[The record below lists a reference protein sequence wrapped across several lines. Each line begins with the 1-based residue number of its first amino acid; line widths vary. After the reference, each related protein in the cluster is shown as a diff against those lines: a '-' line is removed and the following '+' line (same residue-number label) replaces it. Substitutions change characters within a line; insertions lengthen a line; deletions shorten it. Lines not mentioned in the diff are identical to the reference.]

1 LILVG
6 RAVGLVFSSEGSWFV
21 VSQLVP
27 LVGRDAELDRLT
39 LALDAAADGVTRVV
53 TLEGDAGVGKTR
65 LAAELM
71 ALARTRGFVTLHAVA
86 SPLHADLPYGVI
98 VEALRPLVRTVEAGA
113 RARLIEGLPD
123 LGRLFEGLYLPAP
136 TPLGEAGMERTRLFE
151 AVCRLLDRLARQQP
165 VLLVVDDIHWAD
177 PASLAMLHY
186 VVSGLVGRHFLL
198 VITSRSGESSDELEV
213 LLSTLRRSAL
223 LVELDI
229 GRLDASEIRAMAR
242 GLLADEPP
250 STLTELLVERTRGLP
265 LFVRALVMMLLDS
278 GRLFRSGGRWVLGQQ
293 ALDDIPPELVG
304 LLRSRLNALGT
315 ADRAVFDIV
324 AVAGGDI
331 GHQLICGLGA
341 DEAEVLECVRRLR
354 LAGVLVEQL
363 ADTGV
368 RYQVTHPLL
377 GEVAYEELPTV
388 ARRRTHAAIAAALER
403 LEPIDIGRLAHHI
416 RGAGDEVDAGKA
428 LDVLVAALE
437 AALEGKAG
445 EQAVNHAEAAIG
457 LARRLGRRDLLPRL
471 KEQRAEA
478 LELAGHGDAGIEAW
492 REAAESSIAAGRL
505 VDAARQL
512 HRLSLVEWDTG
523 HLADSQA
530 HLDEATAMLPDMPM
544 VAERLAVTETRL
556 RMFARRGLMREL
568 SAEVRTLD
576 HVAAA
581 TGSRQALALANLGR
595 SEVCLRSGDHSGAEQ
610 AISVVMAVAREE
622 GWILVLEEEFRPA
635 VCNALAWGDPAA
647 ARQLAEEGRRLARE
661 TGVPAREII
670 DGFLLA
676 FANFFSGSWDEA
688 TNDADR
694 LLELSNRIG
703 MRRGI
708 AAALCV
714 RAAVH
719 SRRGQFT
726 HASACLNEA
735 RAVYAEGFAN
745 DLHVLGPG
753 NVCQAMVLLGQGDVQ
768 SALHL
773 ASEMI
778 PGGVAVPAFCSAML
792 GEAQVAVGDV
802 DGAWDTARL
811 IARHGPGAP
820 YPAAV
825 SEWIKG
831 LVARAAGD
839 WAAASG
845 AFNRAANGFASLP
858 MPYEAITARL
868 DWAEVVATQTDSDE
882 ERARAAAVMTEHLT
896 ALDRLGARP
905 VADRTRRLLRRLG
918 ARLAPRPRIRTS
930 GQLSSRETE
939 IARLVAEGLSNPEI
953 ADRLFISE
961 RTVTT
966 HLQNV
971 YQRIGVTSRTGLTR
985 YVLEHLSS
993 GSQNT

>member
-1 LILVG
+1 VL
-6 RAVGLVFSSEGSWFV
+6 
-21 VSQLVP
+21 SQLVP
-27 LVGRDAELDRLT
+27 LVGRDAELGTLT

-65 LAAELM
+65 LAGELA

-136 TPLGEAGMERTRLFE
+136 TPLGEAGLERTRLFE
-151 AVCRLLDRLARQQP
+151 AVCRLLDRLTRQQP

-177 PASLAMLHY
+177 PASLAMLLY
-186 VVSGLVGRHFLL
+186 VVRGLVGRRFLL
-198 VITSRSGESSDELEV
+198 VITSRSGESSDELDV

-229 GRLDASEIRAMAR
+229 LRLDSSEVRAMA
-242 GLLADEPP
+242 GALLADEPP
-250 STLTELLVERTRGLP
+250 STLIELLVERTRGLP

-304 LLRSRLNALGT
+304 LLRSRLNVLGA

-331 GHQLICGLGA
+331 GHQLICALGPG
-341 DEAEVLECVRRLR
+341 EAEVLDCVRRLR

-363 ADTGV
+363 DDTGV

-377 GEVAYEELPTV
+377 GEVAYEELPAV
-388 ARRRTHAAIAAALER
+388 VRRRTHAAIAAALER
-403 LEPIDIGRLAHHI
+403 LEPRDIGRLAHHVT
-416 RGAGDEVDAGKA
+416 GAGNEVDAGKA

-445 EQAVNHAEAAIG
+445 QQAVDHAEAAIG
-457 LARRLGRRDLLPRL
+457 LARRLERVDLLPRL
-471 KEQRAEA
+471 RGQRAEA
-478 LELAGHGDAGIEAW
+478 FELAGHSDAAIEAW
-492 REAAESSIAAGRL
+492 REAAETSTAAGRL
-505 VDAARQL
+505 VDAAHQL

-530 HLDEATAMLPDMPM
+530 HLDEATAMLAGAPM
-544 VAERLAVTETRL
+544 AAERLAVTETRL

-568 SAEVRTLD
+568 TAEIRTLD
-576 HVAAA
+576 IAAA
-581 TGSRQALALANLGR
+581 SGSRQALALANLGR
-595 SEVCLRSGDHSGAEQ
+595 SEVCLRSGDHDGAER
-610 AISVVMAVAREE
+610 AISVVINVAREE
-622 GWILVLEEEFRPA
+622 GWILLLEEAHRPA
-635 VCNALAWGDPAA
+635 VCNALAWGDHAT
-647 ARQLAEEGRRLARE
+647 ARQLAEDGRRLARE
-661 TGVPAREII
+661 TSVLAGEII

-676 FANFFSGSWDEA
+676 FANFFSGAWDEA
-688 TNDADR
+688 SNSADS
-694 LLELSNRIG
+694 LLELSHRIG
-703 MRRGI
+703 IRRGI

-714 RAAVH
+714 HAAVH
-719 SRRGQFT
+719 SRRGQF
-726 HASACLNEA
+726 AQANACLNEA
-735 RAVYAEGFAN
+735 RAVYGEGFAN

-773 ASEMI
+773 ASTMT
-778 PGGVAVPAFCSAML
+778 PGGVAVPAFCSAVL
-792 GEAQVAVGDV
+792 GEAQVTAGDLA
-802 DGAWDTARL
+802 GARDTARL
-811 IARHGPGAP
+811 IASHGPEAP

-825 SEWIKG
+825 SAWING

-839 WAAASG
+839 RAAASA
-845 AFNRAANGFASLP
+845 AFDRAADRFATLA
-858 MPYEAITARL
+858 MPYEAMTARL

-882 ERARAAAVMTEHLT
+882 ERVRAAALMTEHLA
-896 ALDRLGARP
+896 ALDQMGARP

-918 ARLAPRPRIRTS
+918 ARLAPRPRIRVP

-966 HLQNV
+966 HLQHV
-971 YQRIGVTSRTGLTR
+971 YQRLGVASRTGLTR

-993 GSQNT
+993 ASQNT